1 MLSNLSTYIKDFLK
15 NLYIN
20 YTYRQIISKSDKKEL
35 SVNKKLD
42 NNSYINDLYNNG
54 VIKIE
59 NLGIDESQ
67 ISEYYHFLLDDFINN
82 NSKKRSYQHSIV
94 NKKNSIVEKILL
106 NNNLNN
112 IIKSYLGENA
122 CLDNVVSL
130 TTNASSLNQIISEKW
145 HWDNVGR
152 RLKMFFYLNNNN
164 NISTGYITTTNQLSH
179 YLYSTNG
186 SRVKDSKIKKLKDNI
201 KFFFP
206 KKDSLIIFDTNGIH
220 KGNFSR
226 QNNIIEENLRIMIKF
241 EFSSK
246 VKSDM
251 FYKKSNIIGP
261 RFTFFSHDFD
271 IDNCDLINKECLSK
285 IDDLYYYDNEF
296 SKEFE

>member
-1 MLSNLSTYIKDFLK
+1 MLSNLSTYIKNFLN

-20 YTYRQIISKSDKKEL
+20 YTYRQIISKSDKKEF
-35 SVNKKLD
+35 SVNKELD

-67 ISEYYHFLLDDFINN
+67 ISEYYHFLLDNLNN
-82 NSKKRSYQHSIV
+82 DSKIRNYSHSTV
-94 NKKNSIVEKILL
+94 NKKDSIVEKILL
-106 NNNLNN
+106 DKNLNN

-130 TTNASSLNQIISEKW
+130 TTNASSLIPTISEKW

-164 NISTGYITTTNQLSH
+164 NISTDYITTTNRLSH
-179 YLYSTNG
+179 FFYSTRG

-226 QNNIIEENLRIMIKF
+226 QSNTLEENFRAMIKF

>member
-1 MLSNLSTYIKDFLK
+1 MLSNLLAYIKDFLN

-20 YTYRQIISKSDKKEL
+20 YTYRQIISITDKREFSLSKKSD
-35 SVNKKLD
+35 SR
-42 NNSYINDLYNNG
+42 SHINDLYNNG

-67 ISEYYHFLLDDFINN
+67 ISEYYHFLLDNLNN
-82 NSKKRSYQHSIV
+82 DSKKKNYSHSTV
-94 NKKNSIVEKILL
+94 NKKDSIVEKILL
-106 NNNLNN
+106 NKNLNN

-130 TTNASSLNQIISEKW
+130 TTNASSLNPIISEKW
-145 HWDNVGR
+145 HYDNVGK

-164 NISTGYITTTNQLSH
+164 NISTDYITTTNRLSH
-179 YLYSTNG
+179 YLYSTKG
-186 SRVKDSKIKKLKDNI
+186 SRVKDSKIKKFKDKEKI
-201 KFFFP
+201 FFP

-226 QNNIIEENLRIMIKF
+226 QSNIIEENLRIMIKF

-246 VKSDM
+246 VKSEM

-271 IDNCDLINKECLSK
+271 IDNCDLINKECLTK
-285 IDDLYYYDNEF
+285 IGDLYYYDNEF
-296 SKEFE
+296 SKEFK